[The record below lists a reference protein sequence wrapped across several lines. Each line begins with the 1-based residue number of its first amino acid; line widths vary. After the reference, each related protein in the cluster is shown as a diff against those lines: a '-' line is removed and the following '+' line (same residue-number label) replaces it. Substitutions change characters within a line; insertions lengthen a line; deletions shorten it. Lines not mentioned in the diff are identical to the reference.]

1 MGTQDSVIIEVRD
14 GNTRYYYYRSERW
27 EQKIVLLQK

>member
-1 MGTQDSVIIEVRD
+1 MGTQDTIITEVRD

-27 EQKIVLLQK
+27 EHKIVLLQK